1 VRAWLAGF
9 GPGHLRRLCQEGDRP
24 PAITLLMALGLLLRP
39 GAGLTPAEV
48 LLYGLHRRRGAAAY
62 IGEAAWAARCRRLN
76 RASSR
81 LLSDKLTLSYLLAGS
96 RVAAPRTLA
105 YLGVPQALLPVPRL
119 RNGRELGEFLRQQ
132 GAQPLFLKPLRGS
145 QGQGCVATDG
155 LEPGDPGTG
164 PRLRLGNGSR
174 LPLAEA
180 GTQLLRQLGRR
191 AIVQERIRPD
201 PLLRPVCGDTCAT
214 VRLLSTCD
222 GQGVR
227 LLAAILKLP
236 GSGAMVDNLHAASDR
251 QPVALVPVDPA
262 TGRLGAWRRFDGRGS
277 QPLAAPLDLAAIP
290 HWPAYGEMVATL
302 HPLDGGAVLLGW
314 DVAVSDR
321 GPMLVE
327 VNGTP
332 GIDLWQLAWGRGFGD
347 ADGRRLLAGLEGR
360 ARWHRRRRWRRA
372 MRWLAIRPG
381 QAPAGARH
389 GG

>member
-1 VRAWLAGF
+1 MRAWLAGF

-119 RNGRELGEFLRQQ
+119 GNGRELGEFLRQQ

-164 PRLRLGNGSR
+164 PRLRLGNGNR

-236 GSGAMVDNLHAASDR
+236 AAGRWCRWIQPREGWRPGGGLTAAAPSRWLHR
-251 QPVALVPVDPA
+251 WI
-262 TGRLGAWRRFDGRGS
+262 WRRFPTGRPMGRW
-277 QPLAAPLDLAAIP
+277 
-290 HWPAYGEMVATL
+290 WPRCIRWMAERCCWAGMWRCQT
-302 HPLDGGAVLLGW
+302 GGRCW
-314 DVAVSDR
+314 
-321 GPMLVE
+321 
-327 VNGTP
+327 
-332 GIDLWQLAWGRGFGD
+332 
-347 ADGRRLLAGLEGR
+347 
-360 ARWHRRRRWRRA
+360 WR
-372 MRWLAIRPG
+372 
-381 QAPAGARH
+381 
-389 GG
+389 